1 MDYSAPASSVHGILQ
16 ARILAWED
24 PFFRGIFWTQKSNP
38 SILLCRGVL
47 YHLSHHGIPSMVL
60 VLGFLKIFFIKQR
73 TFSTTLRLLRV
84 FIMKSVQSVSS
95 VTQSCLTLCD
105 PIDCSIT
112 NSQSLLKLMSIELV
126 MPSNHLILCH
136 PLLPPSIFP
145 SIRIFSNESVLL
157 IRWPKY
163 WSFSFSVCSSNE
175 HQGLISFRMDWL
187 DLRAVQGTL
196 KSLLQH
202 HSSKASIL
210 QHSAFF
216 TVQLSHPY
224 MTTGKTIALTIRTFV
239 GKEMS
244 LFFNMLSRLVIIFLP
259 RSKHLSISWLQSP
272 SAVILEPTKM
282 KSLTVSAISPSICH
296 EAMGPHAMIL
306 IF

>member
-105 PIDCSIT
+105 PIDCSIPGLPVHHQLLGFT
-112 NSQSLLKLMSIELV
+112 QTHVYRVGDATQSSL
-126 MPSNHLILCH
+126 
-136 PLLPPSIFP
+136 PL
-145 SIRIFSNESVLL
+145 
-157 IRWPKY
+157 
-163 WSFSFSVCSSNE
+163 
-175 HQGLISFRMDWL
+175 
-187 DLRAVQGTL
+187 
-196 KSLLQH
+196 
-202 HSSKASIL
+202 
-210 QHSAFF
+210 
-216 TVQLSHPY
+216 
-224 MTTGKTIALTIRTFV
+224 
-239 GKEMS
+239 
-244 LFFNMLSRLVIIFLP
+244 
-259 RSKHLSISWLQSP
+259 
-272 SAVILEPTKM
+272 
-282 KSLTVSAISPSICH
+282 
-296 EAMGPHAMIL
+296 
-306 IF
+306 